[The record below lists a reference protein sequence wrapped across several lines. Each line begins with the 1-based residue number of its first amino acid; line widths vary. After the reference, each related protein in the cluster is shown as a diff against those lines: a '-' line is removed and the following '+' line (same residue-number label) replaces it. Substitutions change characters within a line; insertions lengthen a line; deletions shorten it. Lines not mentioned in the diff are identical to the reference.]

1 MIFSYV
7 NLYPQGNISL
17 MYFCDS
23 NQVLTV
29 FVEFASP
36 VIGSE
41 KDDKWAGGVWALELL
56 LDKHND
62 FIVMYFGVNY
72 L

>member
-1 MIFSYV
+1 MTHTSVSNYTYLTCPLIFSYV
-7 NLYPQGNISL
+7 NLYPQGNIAL
-17 MYFCDS
+17 MHLCDS

-41 KDDKWAGGVWALELL
+41 KDDKWAGSVWALELL
-56 LDKHND
+56 LD
-62 FIVMYFGVNY
+62 
-72 L
+72 

>member
-1 MIFSYV
+1 MH
-7 NLYPQGNISL
+7 L
-17 MYFCDS
+17 CDS

-41 KDDKWAGGVWALELL
+41 KDDKWAGDVLL
-56 LDKHND
+56 LD
-62 FIVMYFGVNY
+62 
-72 L
+72 